1 MKVPIPL
8 CLVSS
13 TAMYGRIFHIILC
26 CLLSISIAVGQE
38 EHHSEEHASGEE
50 HKFHHHQ
57 VQYAVGHT
65 HISTGL
71 DLEDRRRWISLA
83 SHVLN
88 YNYRFNE
95 KWSLGLHTDIIIEEF
110 RVEHSTDEVVF
121 ERTNPVT
128 ISLMAG
134 YRFWGPFVGLLG
146 GGMEFAPEENLGLM
160 RVGVEP
166 GWHFGDGKWEVSIA
180 GVYEF
185 KIDAY
190 NSWLFAIGISRFF

>member
-1 MKVPIPL
+1 MHRL
-8 CLVSS
+8 
-13 TAMYGRIFHIILC
+13 TQILC
-26 CLLSISIAVGQE
+26 AVLIMSLSQAVAQE
-38 EHHSEEHASGEE
+38 GEHGDHANASVEHEE
-50 HKFHHHQ
+50 HKFFHHQ

-71 DLEDRRRWISLA
+71 NLEDQRRWISLA

-88 YNYRFNE
+88 YNYRFDE

-110 RVEHSTDEVVF
+110 RVEHSTDEVIF

-128 ISLMAG
+128 VSLMGG

-146 GGMEFAPEENLGLM
+146 GGMEFAPEEDLGLI
-160 RVGVEP
+160 RVGLEP
-166 GWHFGDGKWEVSIA
+166 GWHFGDGKWEVSIS
-180 GVYEF
+180 GIYEF

-190 NSWLFAIGISRFF
+190 NSWLFAIGISRYF